1 MGDLEL
7 DGKPRLFNAMPG
19 GARNIWGIAAGIL
32 RNLYERLDS

>member
-19 GARNIWGIAAGIL
+19 GARGIL